1 MRKIPETKEHRC
13 LSKNTK
19 INRSLGEDME
29 VEMKDGG
36 GKLAKFQALKSLD
49 HHSGHGESL
58 NEFNLRKTY
67 LAEY

>member
-1 MRKIPETKEHRC
+1 
-13 LSKNTK
+13 
-19 INRSLGEDME
+19 ME